1 MRTYNTIIR
10 PIVLYASEAWT
21 LTKELEAKLMVFE
34 NNILRKIY
42 GPIYDPEVGEWR
54 RRHNQELRDAS
65 QQPRIIDIV
74 KRNQLRWAGHV
85 ARMPV
90 DRIPRKVMLGQVD
103 GRWPRGRPQLRWQ
116 ERIEEE
122 VCKRTDDIRPSKN
135 LVEDRRLWRQ
145 LALADRGPHL
155 AQDPPE

>member
-1 MRTYNTIIR
+1 MHNTITR

-34 NNILRKIY
+34 NNILRRIY
-42 GPIYDPEVGEWR
+42 GPIYDHEVGEWR

-103 GRWPRGRPQLRWQ
+103 GRRPRGRPRLRWQ
-116 ERIEEE
+116 DGIRDE
-122 VCKRTDDIRPSKN
+122 VLKRTDDVRPWMDIA
-135 LVEDRRLWRQ
+135 EDRRGWRQ
-145 LALADRGPHL
+145 LALADRGPRS
-155 AQDPPE
+155 ARDPPE